1 MVHNKSTYMYTCSKL
16 LNVWPCR
23 GITSETGWSFFLS
36 SLCSFSQFFNIKNI
50 KIWEREELQSLE
62 KYQQGASLL
71 NEVMAD
77 SKDQKSSTSLESR
90 MNWCLQKKK
99 KGFREPSALCSL
111 KMRHIFWSFDKV
123 CQYFI
128 KLCFL
133 YVIAKKLYYW
143 HAMFTLKILLEI
155 QAWTQR

>member
-1 MVHNKSTYMYTCSKL
+1 MHQAAFMAHNKSTYMYTCSKL

-99 KGFREPSALCSL
+99 KVSMNHQRYVLWRCATFFDPLTKCASTSL
-111 KMRHIFWSFDKV
+111 SCAFCMW
-123 CQYFI
+123 
-128 KLCFL
+128 
-133 YVIAKKLYYW
+133 
-143 HAMFTLKILLEI
+143 
-155 QAWTQR
+155 